1 MESYE
6 LDARDD
12 ELRRLEEAVG
22 QAGNGRGVVVTITGP
37 IACGKTELLDT
48 AAAKGDAITLRAV
61 CSEEEQALPYAL
73 IGQLID
79 NPALASQVPDPAT
92 MAFPGEHLSP
102 EAENRLRSDLTRTLL
117 ALAAERPVL
126 IGIDDVHHADT
137 ASLNC
142 LLHLARRVGSARIA
156 MVLTEL
162 RRLTP
167 AHSQFQAELLS
178 LGHHREIALRPLN
191 PKHIAELARAG
202 LGPDVDEDVLTGL
215 CRATGGNLNLS
226 HGLIKDVREAWATG
240 ETGINAGRA
249 YRLAYLGSLYRCGP
263 VPLRVARVAA
273 VLGQSANTTLVRWIS
288 GLNAD
293 AVGEATEILTEG
305 GLLHDLR
312 FPHPAARSVVLND
325 MSARERRR
333 LHRSALE
340 VLDDVPVEVVAHH
353 QVGAGLMH
361 GPKAAELFAK
371 AGQELHVRGELDA
384 ASDYLQLAHQASDD
398 AVTRAALRVEA
409 VAIERRR
416 NPLASSRHLDEL
428 TVAAR
433 AGLLSPEYAALVI
446 RWLAVGGRS
455 GEAAEVLASQRPRAV
470 TDRDRAHMRAAE
482 VSLAL
487 VSPDASGP
495 DRQPRPVPPDELANL
510 PKAARLSATA
520 DNAVM
525 SALRGRPELAAAEAE
540 NVLKHA
546 DSAAVGTTALAA
558 LTALLYAESTDT
570 AQLWADKL
578 VSETGASNEEEA
590 GYAGPRAEAALRRG
604 DLAAAVE
611 AGSAILDHR
620 RLSSLGVT
628 AALPL
633 SSAVAAAIRLGETE
647 RAEKWLAEPLPQAI
661 QDSLYGLHLLSARG
675 QYSLATG
682 RHEAAYTAFRICGER
697 MQNWGVDVPGLSLW
711 RVDAAEA
718 LLHGRD
724 RDEGRRL
731 IDEQLTR
738 AMGPRSRALTL
749 RAQAAYSPPAKR
761 VDLLDEAA
769 DLLLSCNDRYERAR
783 VLADL
788 SEALSALRHHS
799 RARGLLRQARH
810 LAAQCGATP
819 LLRRLGAKPGGPGWP
834 EESGLPQ
841 RIKSLTDAE
850 RRVAS
855 LAAGGQTNRVI
866 ADQLFVTAS
875 TVEQHLTNVFRKLGV
890 KGRQQLPAELAN
902 AE

>member
-1 MESYE
+1 MECYE

-12 ELRRLEEAVG
+12 ELRKLEEVVDR
-22 QAGNGRGVVVTITGP
+22 AGNGRGVVVTITGP
-37 IACGKTELLDT
+37 IACGKTELLDA
-48 AAAKGDAITLRAV
+48 AAAKADAITLRAV
-61 CSEEEQALPYAL
+61 CSAEEQALPYAL

-79 NPALASQVPDPAT
+79 NPALASHALEPACPT
-92 MAFPGEHLSP
+92 LPGEHLSP

-178 LGHHREIALRPLN
+178 LGHHREIALRPLS
-191 PKHIAELARAG
+191 PKHTAELVRAG

-215 CRATGGNLNLS
+215 YRATGGNLNLTR
-226 HGLIKDVREAWATG
+226 GLINDVREAW
-240 ETGINAGRA
+240 ETGGTGISAGRA

-325 MSARERRR
+325 MSAQERRR

-353 QVGAGLMH
+353 QVGAGLLH
-361 GPKAAELFAK
+361 GPKAAEIFAK
-371 AGQELHVRGELDA
+371 AGQELHVRGELDT

-398 AVTRAALRVEA
+398 AVTRAGLRVEA

-433 AGLLSPEYAALVI
+433 AGLLFPEHTALMI
-446 RWLAVGGRS
+446 RWLGVGGRS
-455 GEAAEVLASQRPRAV
+455 GEAAGLLASQRPRAV
-470 TDRDRAHMRAAE
+470 TDQDRAHMRAAE

-487 VSPDASGP
+487 VSPGTSGP
-495 DRQPRPVPPDELANL
+495 DRRPRPLTPDELANL
-510 PKAARLSATA
+510 PKAARLCAIA

-540 NVLKHA
+540 NVLQHA
-546 DSAAVGTTALAA
+546 DSAAAGTTALAA
-558 LTALLYAESTDT
+558 LTALLYAENTDT

-611 AGSAILDHR
+611 AGSTVLDHR
-620 RLSSLGVT
+620 RLSTLGIT

-647 RAEKWLAEPLPQAI
+647 RAEKWLAQPLPQAI
-661 QDSLYGLHLLSARG
+661 QDGLFGLHLLSARG

-682 RHEAAYTAFRICGER
+682 QHESAYTAFRTCGER
-697 MQNWGVDVPGLSLW
+697 MRNWGVDVPGLSLW

-731 IDEQLTR
+731 VDEQLTR

-749 RAQAAYSPPAKR
+749 RVQAAYSPPAKR

-769 DLLLSCNDRYERAR
+769 DLLLSCNDQYERAR

-788 SEALSALRHHS
+788 SETFSALRHHS

-810 LAAQCGATP
+810 LAAQRGAIP
-819 LLRRLGAKPGGPGWP
+819 LLRRLGAKPGGPGWL

-890 KGRQQLPAELAN
+890 KGRQHLPAELVK

>member
-1 MESYE
+1 MECYE
-6 LDARDD
+6 LDARDG
-12 ELRRLEEAVG
+12 ELRRLREAVG
-22 QAGNGRGVVVTITGP
+22 KAGNGRGVVVTITGP
-37 IACGKTELLDT
+37 IACGKTELLDA

-61 CSEEEQALPYAL
+61 CSAEERELPYAL

-79 NPALASQVPDPAT
+79 NPALDSLTPELACMT
-92 MAFPGEHLSP
+92 FPGEHLSP
-102 EAENRLRSDLTRTLL
+102 EAENRLRSDLTRALL

-126 IGIDDVHHADT
+126 IGVDDVHHADT

-156 MVLTEL
+156 MILTEL

-167 AHSQFQAELLS
+167 AHPQFQAELLS
-178 LGHHREIALRPLN
+178 LGHHREIGLRPLS
-191 PKHIAELARAG
+191 PKHTAELARAG

-215 CRATGGNLNLS
+215 YRATGGNLNLS
-226 HGLIKDVREAWATG
+226 RGLISDMREAWATG

-293 AVGEATEILTEG
+293 VVGEATEILTEG

-325 MSARERRR
+325 MSAQELRR

-353 QVGAGLMH
+353 QAGAGLIH
-361 GPKAAELFAK
+361 GPKAAEIFAK

-384 ASDYLQLAHQASDD
+384 ASDYLQLAHRASDD
-398 AVTRAALRVEA
+398 AATRAALRVEA

-433 AGLLSPEYAALVI
+433 TGLLAPEHAALMI
-446 RWLAVGGRS
+446 RWLAAGGRS

-470 TDRDRAHMRAAE
+470 TDQGRAHMRAAE

-487 VSPDASGP
+487 VNPGASGP
-495 DRQPRPVPPDELANL
+495 ERRPRPLTPDELANL
-510 PKAARLSATA
+510 PQAARLGAIA

-540 NVLKHA
+540 NVLQHA
-546 DSAAVGTTALAA
+546 DSAAAGTTALAA
-558 LTALLYAESTDT
+558 LTALLYAENTDT

-578 VSETGASNEEEA
+578 GSETGVSNEEEA

-611 AGSAILDHR
+611 AGSTVLDHR
-620 RLSSLGVT
+620 RLSLLGIT
-628 AALPL
+628 AVLPL
-633 SSAVAAAIRLGETE
+633 SSAVAAAIRQGETE
-647 RAEKWLAEPLPQAI
+647 RAEKWLAEPLPEAV
-661 QDSLYGLHLLSARG
+661 QDSLFGLHLLSARG

-682 RHEAAYTAFRICGER
+682 QYESAYTAFRTCGER
-697 MQNWGVDVPGLSLW
+697 MRNWGVDVPGLSLW

-749 RAQAAYSPPAKR
+749 RVQAAYSPPAKR
-761 VDLLDEAA
+761 VDPLDEAA
-769 DLLLSCNDRYERAR
+769 DLLLSCNDQYERAR

-788 SEALSALRHHS
+788 SEAFSALRQHS
-799 RARGLLRQARH
+799 RARRLLRQARH
-810 LAAQCGATP
+810 LAAQCGAIP
-819 LLRRLGAKPGGPGWP
+819 LLRRLGAKPGGPGWL
-834 EESGLPQ
+834 EEPGP
-841 RIKSLTDAE
+841 RIELLTDAE

-855 LAAGGQTNRVI
+855 MAAGGQTNRVI

-890 KGRQQLPAELAN
+890 KGRQHLPTELVDAE
-902 AE
+902 